1 MEYLDKYDYLKTLLL
16 EEIEIEGK
24 NYRLEEEFDK
34 FFVKGNK
41 TAGKRIRK
49 FMQLIRRT
57 AEDIRGDVQDYKK
70 DLY

>member
-70 DLY
+70 DL

>member
-16 EEIEIEGK
+16 DEIEIEGK
-24 NYRLEEEFDK
+24 NYRLEDEFDK

-57 AEDIRGDVQDYKK
+57 AEEIRGDVQDYKK
-70 DLY
+70 DL

>member
-49 FMQLIRRT
+49 FMQLIRRK

-70 DLY
+70 DL

>member
-1 MEYLDKYDYLKTLLL
+1 MEYVDKYDYLKELVLN
-16 EEIEIEGK
+16 EVDIDGK
-24 NYRLEEEFDK
+24 TFRLEEEFDK

-57 AEDIRGDVQDYKK
+57 AEDIRQDVQNYKK
-70 DLY
+70 SI

>member
-24 NYRLEEEFDK
+24 NYRLEDEFDK

-41 TAGKRIRK
+41 TAGKRVRK

-57 AEDIRGDVQDYKK
+57 AEEIRADVQDYKK
-70 DLY
+70 DL

>member
-24 NYRLEEEFDK
+24 NYRLEDEFDK

-41 TAGKRIRK
+41 TAGKRVRK

-57 AEDIRGDVQDYKK
+57 AEEIRGDVQNYKK
-70 DLY
+70 DL

>member
-16 EEIEIEGK
+16 DEIEIEGK
-24 NYRLEEEFDK
+24 MYKLEEEFDK

-70 DLY
+70 DL

>member
-41 TAGKRIRK
+41 TAGKRVRK

-57 AEDIRGDVQDYKK
+57 AEEIRGDVQNYKK
-70 DLY
+70 DL

>member
-24 NYRLEEEFDK
+24 MYKLEEEFDK

-70 DLY
+70 DL